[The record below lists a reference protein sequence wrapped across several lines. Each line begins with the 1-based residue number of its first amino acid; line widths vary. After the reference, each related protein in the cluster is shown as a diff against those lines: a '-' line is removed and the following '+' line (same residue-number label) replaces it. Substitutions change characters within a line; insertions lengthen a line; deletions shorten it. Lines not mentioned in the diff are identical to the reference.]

1 MKDRTYKR
9 SLIIISVVLVAGFI
23 ALFAEIMHN
32 KRVDAAYNTRIER
45 VISEIKTEEKKSER
59 LDSAKRI
66 SAIRTLRTKLERYKK
81 GSEKDTNIIVAYNDA
96 IKNLGKDIRKK
107 NNDEYSKL
115 KTKDINKEIKSTLNE
130 KIDGLNKLS
139 KTLTKQEGDIYS
151 EEEVETFV
159 AKIQRLIKRYK
170 KQIKAINADLKRA
183 NADTNTVSS
192 ITNADADDVE
202 DTSADTSSEYDG
214 GYSGSGTGSGWTGSG
229 SAGSSSSTSGGS
241 ESSSVNTGTDSNESS
256 TSSSAGE
263 TKITVPDEDASENIV
278 TDEGPSENT
287 VHDEGESETTVE

>member
-9 SLIIISVVLVAGFI
+9 SLIIISVVLFAGFI
-23 ALFAEIMHN
+23 ALFAGIMHN

-45 VISEIKTEEKKSER
+45 VISEIKTEEQKSER

-183 NADTNTVSS
+183 NADTNTVSN

-241 ESSSVNTGTDSNESS
+241 ESSPGNTGKVSNESS

-263 TKITVPDEDASENIV
+263 AKTPVSDEDAPEPPVPDEDA
-278 TDEGPSENT
+278 PKNT
-287 VHDEGESETTVE
+287 VE